1 MDQIIM
7 EFCHYGSL
15 ASYMWNGNSLTED
28 ELCEIASCCLFGL
41 CYLHNRKIIHRV
53 SNWDSQIR
61 NRTSNRTIC
70 SSRRLE

>member
-1 MDQIIM
+1 M

-70 SSRRLE
+70 SFRRLE

>member
-1 MDQIIM
+1 MENCELESLEKYMDKR
-7 EFCHYGSL
+7 ERWS
-15 ASYMWNGNSLTED
+15 ED